1 MRYKIG
7 SVNRFYRKILIFTR
21 SLFEFCNSKNHNFL
35 EAVNSTSFKSNS
47 NQNNFEMKIK
57 LIILLIGFS
66 LIGYSQKKVAKNPA
80 KIKPKAE
87 FVADLMSKMTIEEKI
102 YQTVQFTSD
111 GTLTGPKSGDNFI
124 TRIQQGKVGSI
135 LNATGAKETKEIQRI
150 NLENSRLK
158 IPLLF
163 GHDVI
168 HGYKTIFPI
177 NLGMASSFDPKA
189 VELAAQI
196 AAAEASSAGVH
207 WTFAPMVDIA
217 RDARWGRVSEGSGED
232 GFLGIQMAIA
242 NVKGFQGDDLSKN
255 NTILACTK
263 HFAAYGAA
271 EAGRDYNTVDLSERV
286 LRETYLP
293 VFKATVDAGVKTFM
307 TSFNEISGVP
317 STANKFLLLDVLK
330 GEWNFDGMVVTD
342 YTGINEMVAHG
353 FATDEKNAGEL
364 AMNAGVDMDM
374 VGGVYMNYLKKSYDE
389 GKVSLTQIDDA
400 CKRILD
406 VKYDL
411 GLFEDPYRY
420 SDEKR
425 EKETLL
431 KPEFLDASLEVAKK
445 SMVLLKNKNN
455 VLPLKNNQKIAF
467 VGPLVTD
474 EYNIIGSW
482 AALGDRNGF
491 STSVKEGVTNYLKNV
506 SNVTFDQGVEIQ
518 STKRDLMQKALENA
532 KNADVIV
539 AIMGESENMSG
550 EAACR
555 TSIDLPGL
563 QKEFLSELKKIGKP
577 IVLVL
582 LNGRPLTLTW
592 ENDNM
597 DAILEAWWP
606 GTRGGDAIAQTL
618 FGANNPSGKLPIT
631 FPRNVGQLPLYYN
644 HKNTGRP
651 YLGHTDT
658 EQKYKSQYIDVS
670 NSPLYPFGYGLSYT
684 IFEYS
689 NLKISNDKIKFGER
703 LKVSVDVKNTG
714 NYDGQEVVQLYIR
727 DLVGSVTRPIKEL
740 KGFEKITLSKGE
752 TKSVSFEISSEDLK
766 FYNIDMKNVAEAG
779 NFEVFVGGNSDTDRK
794 ASFELLK

>member
-1 MRYKIG
+1 
-7 SVNRFYRKILIFTR
+7 
-21 SLFEFCNSKNHNFL
+21 
-35 EAVNSTSFKSNS
+35 
-47 NQNNFEMKIK
+47 MKIK

-66 LIGYSQKKVAKNPA
+66 LFGYSQKKTAK
-80 KIKPKAE
+80 KTVSIKPKAE
-87 FVADLMSKMTIEEKI
+87 FVADLMSKMTVEEKI

-111 GTLTGPKSGDNFI
+111 GTVTGPKSGDNFI

-135 LNATGAKETKEIQRI
+135 LNATGAKETREIQRI

-168 HGYKTIFPI
+168 HGYKTIFPL
-177 NLGMASSFDPKA
+177 NLGMASSWDPKA
-189 VELAAQI
+189 VELAARI
-196 AAAEASSAGVH
+196 AATEAAAGGVH

-232 GFLGIQMAIA
+232 SFLGTQMAVA

-255 NTILACTK
+255 NTILACAK

-271 EAGRDYNTVDLSERV
+271 EAGRDYNTVDMSERV
-286 LRETYLP
+286 LRDTYLP
-293 VFKATVDAGVKTFM
+293 AFKATVDAGVKTFM
-307 TSFNEISGVP
+307 MSFNEISGVP
-317 STANKFLLLDVLK
+317 STASKFLIRDVLK

-353 FATDEKNAGEL
+353 FAADNKNAGEL

-374 VGGVYMNYLKKSYDE
+374 VGGVYMNHLKKSYDE
-389 GKVSLTQIDDA
+389 GKVTLAQIDDA
-400 CKRILD
+400 CKRVLD

-425 EKETLL
+425 EKATIY
-431 KPEFLDASLEVAKK
+431 KPEFLEASLEVAKK
-445 SMVLLKNKNN
+445 SLVLLKNTNN
-455 VLPLKNNQKIAF
+455 VLPLKSSQKIAF
-467 VGPLVTD
+467 VGPLVSD
-474 EYNIIGSW
+474 EFNIIGSW

-491 STSVKEGVTNYLKNV
+491 ATSVKEGVTNYLKNI
-506 SNVTFDQGVEIQ
+506 SKVTFDEGVEIQ
-518 STKRDLMQKALENA
+518 STKRDLMQKALDNA

-539 AIMGESENMSG
+539 AIMGERENMTG
-550 EAACR
+550 EAASQ
-555 TSIDLPGL
+555 TNIDLPGL
-563 QKEFLSELKKIGKP
+563 QKEFLAELKKLGKP

-592 ENDNM
+592 ENENM

-618 FGANNPSGKLPIT
+618 FGANNPNGKLPMS

-651 YLGHTDT
+651 YLGLSDP
-658 EQKYKSQYIDVS
+658 EQKYKSKYTDVA
-670 NSPLYPFGYGLSYT
+670 NSPLYPFGFGLSYT
-684 IFEYS
+684 TFEYS
-689 NLKISNDKIKFGER
+689 NLKISSDKIKFNEK
-703 LKVSVDVKNTG
+703 LKVNIDVKNTG
-714 NYDGQEVVQLYIR
+714 NHDGQEVVQLYIR
-727 DLVGSVTRPIKEL
+727 DLVGSVTRPVKEL
-740 KGFEKITLSKGE
+740 KGFEKITLKKGE

-779 NFEVFVGGNSDTDRK
+779 SFEVFVGENSETDRK
-794 ASFELLK
+794 ASFQLVK

>member
-1 MRYKIG
+1 M
-7 SVNRFYRKILIFTR
+7 
-21 SLFEFCNSKNHNFL
+21 
-35 EAVNSTSFKSNS
+35 
-47 NQNNFEMKIK
+47 QNKL
-57 LIILLIGFS
+57 LIIFS
-66 LIGYSQKKVAKNPA
+66 AVSVFGYSQNKEANKTV

-87 FVADLMSKMTIEEKI
+87 FVAELMSKMTVDEKI

-111 GTLTGPKSGDNFI
+111 GTVTGPKSGDNFI

-135 LNATGAKETKEIQRI
+135 LNATGAKETREIQRI

-177 NLGMASSFDPKA
+177 NLGMASSWDPKA
-189 VELAAQI
+189 VELAARV
-196 AAAEASSAGVH
+196 AATEASSAGVH
-207 WTFAPMVDIA
+207 WTFAPMVDIS
-217 RDARWGRVSEGSGED
+217 RDPRWGRVSEGSGED
-232 GFLGIQMAIA
+232 GLLGIQMAIA

-271 EAGRDYNTVDLSERV
+271 EGGRDYNTVDISERV

-307 TSFNEISGVP
+307 TSFNEISGIP
-317 STANKFLLLDVLK
+317 STANKFLLRDVLK
-330 GEWNFDGMVVTD
+330 GEWKFDGMVVTD

-353 FATDEKNAGEL
+353 FASDEKNAGEL
-364 AMNAGVDMDM
+364 ALNAGVDMDM
-374 VGGVYMNYLKKSYDE
+374 VGGVYMNYLKKSYEE
-389 GKVSLTQIDDA
+389 GKISLDQIDDA

-425 EKETLL
+425 EKGTIY

-445 SMVLLKNKNN
+445 SLVLLKNSNQI
-455 VLPLKNNQKIAF
+455 LPLKNNQKIAF
-467 VGPLVTD
+467 VGPLVSD
-474 EYNIIGSW
+474 EFNIIGSW

-491 STSVKEGVTNYLKNV
+491 AISVKEGVTNYLKNV
-506 SNVTFDQGVEIQ
+506 SNVTFDDGVEING
-518 STKRDLMQKALENA
+518 TKRDWIQKAIDNA

-539 AIMGESENMSG
+539 AVMGERENMTG
-550 EAACR
+550 EAGSQ
-555 TSIDLPGL
+555 TNIDLPGI
-563 QKEFLSELKKIGKP
+563 QKEFLAELKKIGKP
-577 IVLVL
+577 VVLVL
-582 LNGRPLTLTW
+582 LNGRPLTLSW
-592 ENDNM
+592 ENENM

-618 FGANNPSGKLPIT
+618 FGANNPNGKLPMS
-631 FPRNVGQLPLYYN
+631 FPRNVGQLPIYYN

-651 YLGHTDT
+651 YLGKSDP
-658 EQKYKSQYIDVS
+658 EQKYKSRYTDVD
-670 NSPLYPFGYGLSYT
+670 NSPLFPFGFGLSYT
-684 IFEYS
+684 TFDYS
-689 NLKISNDKIKFGER
+689 NLKITSDKIRFDEK
-703 LKVSVDVKNTG
+703 LKVSVEVKNTG
-714 NYDGQEVVQLYIR
+714 NFDGHEVVQLYIR
-727 DLVGSVTRPIKEL
+727 DLVGSVTRPVKEL
-740 KGFEKITLSKGE
+740 KGFEKVSLIKGE
-752 TKSVSFEISSEDLK
+752 TKTVSFEISSEDLK
-766 FYNIDMKNVAEAG
+766 FYNLEMKHEAETG
-779 NFEVFVGGNSDTDRK
+779 KFEVFVGGNSDTDRK

>member
-1 MRYKIG
+1 
-7 SVNRFYRKILIFTR
+7 
-21 SLFEFCNSKNHNFL
+21 
-35 EAVNSTSFKSNS
+35 
-47 NQNNFEMKIK
+47 MKIK

-66 LIGYSQKKVAKNPA
+66 LIGYSQKKAAKNPV

-111 GTLTGPKSGDNFI
+111 GTVTGPKSGDNFI
-124 TRIQQGKVGSI
+124 TRIQQGKVGSL
-135 LNATGAKETKEIQRI
+135 LNATGANTTREIQRI
-150 NLENSRLK
+150 NLESSRLK

-177 NLGMASSFDPKA
+177 NLGMASSWDPKA
-189 VELAAQI
+189 VELAARV
-196 AAAEASSAGVH
+196 AATEASSGGVH

-232 GFLGIQMAIA
+232 SFLGIQMAVA
-242 NVKGFQGDDLSKN
+242 NVKGFQGDDLSKT
-255 NTILACTK
+255 NTILACAK

-271 EAGRDYNTVDLSERV
+271 ESGRDYNTVDISERV
-286 LRETYLP
+286 LRDTYLP
-293 VFKATVDAGVKTFM
+293 AFKATVDAGVKTFM
-307 TSFNEISGVP
+307 MSFNEISGVP
-317 STANKFLLLDVLK
+317 STGSKFLIRDILK
-330 GEWNFDGMVVTD
+330 GEWKFDGLVVSD
-342 YTGINEMVAHG
+342 YTGIFEMVAHG
-353 FATDEKNAGEL
+353 FATDDKNAGEL
-364 AMNAGVDMDM
+364 ALNAGVDIDM
-374 VGGVYMNYLKKSYDE
+374 VGATYMKYTKQSYDE
-389 GKVSLTQIDDA
+389 GKVTLAEIDDA

-425 EKETLL
+425 EKETIY
-431 KPEFLDASLEVAKK
+431 KPEFLEASLEVAKK
-445 SMVLLKNKNN
+445 SLVLLKNKNN
-455 VLPLKNNQKIAF
+455 VLPLKANQKIAF
-467 VGPLVTD
+467 VGPLVSD
-474 EYNIIGSW
+474 EYNMIGSW
-482 AALGDRNGF
+482 AALGDRNGIA
-491 STSVKEGVTNYLKNV
+491 TSVKEGVTNYLKNI
-506 SNVTFDQGVEIQ
+506 SNVTFDQGVDIQ
-518 STKRDLMQKALENA
+518 SAKRDLMQKALDNA

-539 AIMGESENMSG
+539 AVMGESENMSG

-555 TSIDLPGL
+555 TNIDLPGL
-563 QKEFLSELKKIGKP
+563 QKEFLAELKKLGKP

-618 FGANNPSGKLPIT
+618 FGANNPNGKLPMT

-651 YLGHTDT
+651 YLGPTDP
-658 EQKYKSQYIDVS
+658 EQKYKSQYIDVG

-684 IFEYS
+684 TFEYS
-689 NLKISNDKIKFGER
+689 NLKISNDKIKFGEK

-727 DLVGSVTRPIKEL
+727 DLVGSVTRPMKEL
-740 KGFEKITLSKGE
+740 KGFEKITINKGE

-794 ASFELLK
+794 AYFELVK